1 VARDWDLK
9 YISLSVVLV
18 PVPYFIYLFF
28 LQLDPLIGPLAES
41 VGTTVDDL
49 SRNLVNGFVALVV
62 GGPHMYATFTRT
74 AMDHDFARAHTRL
87 VWSSMAVP
95 VVVIAL
101 ALFNLPLLLTLFF
114 SWASIHVLHQVIYI
128 TELYNNRRAAS
139 MSQLERFADFAVI
152 LTALYPIALYKMVT
166 GEFVIGFHDIGA
178 QVETLVGY
186 VGLSM
191 GAWMYVLAGVVF
203 AGTLAFWLVVT
214 ALSWRAGTLHGP
226 KTLFV
231 ALTVTAS
238 FFVPVLGNLDT
249 AFQGMNFWHS
259 LQYLALTWM
268 LNNVR
273 QKRGELDNSPM
284 VKRLSEDRSARRFY
298 YFNLAMMVANILYGV
313 VVFAILYV
321 VFARSFDFAFDRSY
335 YIAVL
340 SVLWMHYYQDHYL
353 FTDTH
358 VIEGRAAHSTA

>member
-1 VARDWDLK
+1 
-9 YISLSVVLV
+9 
-18 PVPYFIYLFF
+18 
-28 LQLDPLIGPLAES
+28 
-41 VGTTVDDL
+41 
-49 SRNLVNGFVALVV
+49 
-62 GGPHMYATFTRT
+62 
-74 AMDHDFARAHTRL
+74 
-87 VWSSMAVP
+87 MAVP

-101 ALFNLPLLLTLFF
+101 ALFNLQLLLTLFF

-128 TELYNNRRAAS
+128 TELYNNRRDAS
-139 MSQLERFADFAVI
+139 LPPMERFADYAVI
-152 LTALYPIALYKMVT
+152 LTALYPVALYKMVT
-166 GEFVIGFHDIGA
+166 GDFVIGFHDIGA
-178 QVETLVGY
+178 QVENLVEFF
-186 VGLSM
+186 GLSM
-191 GAWMYVLAGVVF
+191 GAWMYISSGAVFGLTLILWMVTTVLA
-203 AGTLAFWLVVT
+203 
-214 ALSWRAGTLHGP
+214 WRAGTLHGP

-238 FFVPVLGNLDT
+238 FCVPLMGNLDT

-284 VKRLSEDRSARRFY
+284 VKRLSQDRSARRFY
-298 YFNLAMMVANILYGV
+298 YFNVAMMVANIGYGV
-313 VVFAILYV
+313 VVFVILYV
-321 VFARSFDFAFDRSY
+321 IFGKSFDFAFDRSY

-358 VIEGRAAHSTA
+358 VIEGRAATSAA